1 MKKGVILLVVLFIIS
16 VFGYSQNLE
25 NLDYVSP
32 LHDGLIAIKK
42 DTNWGFINKEG
53 NMVINFRNDLVTT
66 KSDDGEYPVFK
77 NGRCLIAK
85 ENNGILYFGYIDAT
99 GKTVIEPQFLN
110 ASNFINNEA
119 LALHVMKN
127 EIGKNDVL
135 AIKMVNY
142 RYHEVIID
150 SNGEIK
156 EYLTPKGFSIVLDK
170 KYLKIPPEITSKRI
184 TDRMYAVVN
193 ESKKWSIV
201 KIN

>member
-53 NMVINFRNDLVTT
+53 NVVINFRNDLVTT

-77 NGRCLIAK
+77 NGRCLITK

-170 KYLKIPPEITSKRI
+170 K
-184 TDRMYAVVN
+184 
-193 ESKKWSIV
+193 
-201 KIN
+201 

>member
-53 NMVINFRNDLVTT
+53 NIVINFRNDLVTT
-66 KSDDGEYPVFK
+66 KSDEGEYSVFK
-77 NGRCLIAK
+77 NGRCLITK
-85 ENNGILYFGYIDAT
+85 ENNDILYFGYIDAT

-119 LALHVMKN
+119 LALYLMKS

-135 AIKMVNY
+135 AIKMVSY

-170 KYLKIPPEITSKRI
+170 KYLKTPPKITSKRI